1 MGRQIDAD
9 EFIKHTENMLD
20 IATRENNTVMKSFLS
35 AILIFFNQYLDTFE
49 KWGAQMFYLETKDGE
64 RFLTDPNSN
73 DRKEF
78 EKIVEDKMGPRASQ
92 LYNDIVDEAY
102 NNCENLVS
110 DFEQRLDF
118 VADDL
123 GNALS
128 HDNLDVNELENILS
142 DLQCIL
148 SDMRA
153 IWWKH
158 LSFHLGLVYLDFCLE
173 C

>member
-1 MGRQIDAD
+1 
-9 EFIKHTENMLD
+9 
-20 IATRENNTVMKSFLS
+20 
-35 AILIFFNQYLDTFE
+35 
-49 KWGAQMFYLETKDGE
+49 MFYLETKDGE

-110 DFEQRLDF
+110 DFAQRLDF

-123 GNALS
+123 GSALS
-128 HDNLDVNELENILS
+128 HDNLDMNELENILS

-153 IWWKH
+153 I
-158 LSFHLGLVYLDFCLE
+158 
-173 C
+173 